1 MQTKISN
8 FDEWREVTEQ
18 IYRYDIALH
27 THYEIHILHHA
38 HDSPIME
45 ATANLYIVGEYVD
58 LYDNKYFQRDSL
70 LSDKTV
76 KECLEVAEKDFIE
89 NVRRKD
95 S

>member
-1 MQTKISN
+1 MQTNIGN

-27 THYEIHILHHA
+27 THYEIHILHYA

-45 ATANLYIVGEYVD
+45 ATASLYIAGEYVD
-58 LYDNKYFQRDSL
+58 LHDNKYFQRECL

-76 KECLEVAEKDFIE
+76 KVCLEVVEKDFIE
-89 NVRRKD
+89 NVC
-95 S
+95 